1 MNFSECLPDYRP
13 HRLRRLLVV
22 CFLLGALVCYAQTG
36 SKKQQAD
43 HFFYARAYPKAAE
56 SYSELLKDNA
66 LPDEAKKDVLYN
78 LGYSYQQLG
87 DYAKA
92 ESYFRTLLELGEPTG
107 KKQAAYLYY
116 AQALG
121 HNGKLT
127 EAQEMYDRYE
137 AVKSAVETPSADL
150 NTGHS
155 TSAAKVTYRVENLVM
170 NTLNAEFSPAYFR
183 EGLVYV
189 CLLYTSRC
197 V

>member
-1 MNFSECLPDYRP
+1 MKFPERLPDYRP
-13 HRLRRLLVV
+13 HRSRRLLMA
-22 CFLLGALVCYAQTG
+22 CFLLGVLTTYAQTNNP
-36 SKKQQAD
+36 KQQAD
-43 HFFYARAYPKAAE
+43 HFFYAQAYPKAAE

-107 KKQAAYLYY
+107 KNQTAYLYY

-121 HNGKLT
+121 YN
-127 EAQEMYDRYE
+127 
-137 AVKSAVETPSADL
+137 
-150 NTGHS
+150 
-155 TSAAKVTYRVENLVM
+155 
-170 NTLNAEFSPAYFR
+170 
-183 EGLVYV
+183 